1 MNQREL
7 NREIAKQTGETVST
21 IAALGFVPLTD
32 QPYEREPLMVDW
44 DQADAERNVAI
55 FSQRSRMPATV

>member
-1 MNQREL
+1 MTQQQL
-7 NREIAKQTGETVST
+7 NREIARKTGETIST

-44 DQADAERNVAI
+44 DQVDAERNVA
-55 FSQRSRMPATV
+55 FLSQRTRSRAVV